1 MEAGSDPA
9 NPSYRDHWG
18 ANLNGTVPLP
28 SSDGT
33 KNEMNFRNSDFYI
46 QDGSYL
52 RLKNIQLGYTFPK
65 KWVNKLSVSN
75 LRVYASATN
84 LFTITSY
91 DGLDPEVRVKLQVK
105 KVIIF
110 IWVSIKEYIL
120 KRALI
125 CLA

>member
-1 MEAGSDPA
+1 MEAVPDPA

-91 DGLDPEVRVKLQVK
+91 DGLIRRSVKLQVK